1 MGHQSETP
9 RGIGGHR
16 SLLICVKSKHG
27 CSSGMIGWTFS
38 VIFLSKSG
46 PRACLQGK
54 EFAYLRVCA
63 RYFGLTTQQS
73 ALIFIHAGP
82 QGLLGR
88 RPLKGLF
95 NRTPRAVGPMSPDTL
110 NPIGLF
116 IIHYQQ
122 ASRPVVNSCET
133 GGLEGPLGQ
142 KSILAVQLW
151 GEPALRA
158 FPPHPPFTSTTC
170 CWCKF
175 VGDFEARGRVLP
187 AAGVLGLKLASN

>member
-1 MGHQSETP
+1 
-9 RGIGGHR
+9 
-16 SLLICVKSKHG
+16 
-27 CSSGMIGWTFS
+27 
-38 VIFLSKSG
+38 
-46 PRACLQGK
+46 
-54 EFAYLRVCA
+54 
-63 RYFGLTTQQS
+63 
-73 ALIFIHAGP
+73 
-82 QGLLGR
+82 
-88 RPLKGLF
+88 
-95 NRTPRAVGPMSPDTL
+95 MSPDTL